1 MLPVVSSIGG
11 LKCLVQ
17 FNFII
22 LVRVQLTAI
31 QQLRLF
37 AHRIVTGRLVIND
50 LETLYPNL

>member
-37 AHRIVTGRLVIND
+37 AYRIVTGRLVIND